1 MHRLMRDVKSKVYFL
16 IYQRHLN
23 FDKVWHEGL
32 IFKLKQNGISGK
44 LLPLIKDFLSDRKQ
58 RVVLNG
64 QCSSWMGVQA
74 GVPQGSIIGPLL
86 F

>member
-1 MHRLMRDVKSKVYFL
+1 MHRLMKDVKSRVYFL

-32 IFKLKQNGISGK
+32 IFKLEQNGISGK

-64 QCSSWMGVQA
+64 QCSRFYNWTFT
-74 GVPQGSIIGPLL
+74 LL
-86 F
+86 NL

>member
-1 MHRLMRDVKSKVYFL
+1 MHRLMRDVKSRVCFL

-32 IFKLKQNGISGK
+32 IFKLEQNGISGK

-64 QCSSWMGVQA
+64 NASLGWMSKQEFLKA
-74 GVPQGSIIGPLL
+74 L
-86 F
+86 

>member
-1 MHRLMRDVKSKVYFL
+1 MHRLMKDVKSRVYFL
-16 IYQRHLN
+16 TYQRHLN

-32 IFKLKQNGISGK
+32 IFKLEQNGISGK

-64 QCSSWMGVQA
+64 QCSRFYNWTFT
-74 GVPQGSIIGPLL
+74 LL
-86 F
+86 NL